1 MDQILVFIV
10 RVNILCDYVLVIT
23 FASVF
28 FLHPFIFANKFA
40 DYNLQLGFFVILEKS
55 VWLKISNTAIIKF

>member
-23 FASVF
+23 FASVFF

-55 VWLKISNTAIIKF
+55 VCLKISNT